1 MTRENMPN
9 FFSVVD
15 EMAKRFIELMQSDYR
30 LKRKTT
36 TGAGRSLTTN
46 RVNTGTLNKS
56 LAYRLKI
63 KKSNIG
69 VSVFAK
75 GKASKYFGSME
86 DGRGA
91 NKKSPPSSVIYDW
104 INQRGIKLRD
114 KDGRIQK
121 QTESLKRS
129 VAFLIARSIGKKGIK
144 GWNAFEYALENTW
157 EEYEEKLFVAYG
169 KDFEAT
175 LNTQFQ

>member
-1 MTRENMPN
+1 MPN

-30 LKRKTT
+30 MKRRTT

-46 RVNTGTLNKS
+46 RVNTGTMNKS

-63 KKSNIG
+63 KKTSIG

-86 DGRGA
+86 EGA
-91 NKKSPPSSVIYDW
+91 FGGLLHYSIRTFLIYD
-104 INQRGIKLRD
+104 
-114 KDGRIQK
+114 
-121 QTESLKRS
+121 
-129 VAFLIARSIGKKGIK
+129 
-144 GWNAFEYALENTW
+144 
-157 EEYEEKLFVAYG
+157 
-169 KDFEAT
+169 
-175 LNTQFQ
+175 

>member
-1 MTRENMPN
+1 MTREKMPN

-30 LKRKTT
+30 TKRKTK

-63 KKSNIG
+63 TKSNIG
-69 VSVFAK
+69 LSVFAK
-75 GKASKYFGSME
+75 GDAKKYFGSME
-86 DGRGA
+86 QGRGA
-91 NKKSPPSSVIYDW
+91 NKTPPDSDIIYDW
-104 INQRGIKLRD
+104 INERGIKLRD
-114 KDGRIQK
+114 KNGRIQK
-121 QTESLKRS
+121 QTEELKRS

-157 EEYEEKLFVAYG
+157 NEYEEKLFVAYG

-175 LNTQFQ
+175 LNTDFK

>member
-1 MTRENMPN
+1 MTREKMPN

-15 EMAKRFIELMQSDYR
+15 EMSKRFIELMQSDYR
-30 LKRKTT
+30 LKRRTT

-63 KKSNIG
+63 KSNSIG
-69 VSVFAK
+69 ISVFAK
-75 GKASKYFGSME
+75 GKANKYFGSME
-86 DGRGA
+86 DGRRAGA
-91 NKKSPPSSVIYDW
+91 SAPPVSAIRAW
-104 INQRGIKLRD
+104 IDERRIKLRN
-114 KDGRIQK
+114 KDGKIVK
-121 QTESLKRS
+121 QTDALKNQ

-157 EEYEEKLFVAYG
+157 EEYQDKLFVAYG
-169 KDFEAT
+169 KDFEAE
-175 LNTQFQ
+175 LNTQFK